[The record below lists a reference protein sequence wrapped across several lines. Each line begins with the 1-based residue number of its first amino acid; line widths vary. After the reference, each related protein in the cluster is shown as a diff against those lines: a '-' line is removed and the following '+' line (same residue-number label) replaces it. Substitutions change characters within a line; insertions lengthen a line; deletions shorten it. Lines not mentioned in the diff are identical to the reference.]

1 MKPRL
6 LANENFPAPSVAAL
20 RQAGFDVLDIGEDSA
35 GMVDPGVLARARSE
49 GRWLLTFDT
58 DYGEL
63 LFARRLPPPP
73 ALFLLREPHYR
84 PAEPAQWLLPLLAN
98 AADYEGMFCVITR
111 DSVRKRPLLRAVDDG
126 PA

>member
-1 MKPRL
+1 MTPRL
-6 LANENFPAPSVAAL
+6 LANENFPAPAVKAL
-20 RQAGFDVLDIGEDSA
+20 RTAGFDVLDMRELGPGLVDS
-35 GMVDPGVLARARSE
+35 GVLSLARSE

-73 ALFLLREPHYR
+73 VLCLLREPRYR
-84 PAEPAQWLLPLLAN
+84 PAEPAEWLLPLLA
-98 AADYEGMFCVITR
+98 APADYEGMFCVITR
-111 DSVRKRPLLRAVDDG
+111 DSVRKRPLLRAVHDG